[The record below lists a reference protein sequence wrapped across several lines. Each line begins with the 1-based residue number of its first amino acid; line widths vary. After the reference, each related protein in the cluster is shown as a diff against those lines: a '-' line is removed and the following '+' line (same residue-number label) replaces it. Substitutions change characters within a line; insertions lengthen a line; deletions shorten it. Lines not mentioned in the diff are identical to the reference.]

1 MVNQMNSSADSRASL
16 PAGAGLGDAQVHAA
30 RPHGSA
36 GHDHDPLDHPHDH
49 TQPRGRAARDARE
62 HAEHG
67 DHEDHSHDL
76 GMAMVGLDAPNGR
89 ATDQAP
95 PAAVS
100 SPPAAIAAFEA
111 AGELLRAL
119 AAPVRI
125 AIVVRLGAGPQ
136 CVHDLVES
144 TGAPQPL
151 ISQHLRVLRGA
162 GVVRGVR
169 RGREIAYS
177 LTDEHIG
184 HIVADA
190 ISHAREAR

>member
-1 MVNQMNSSADSRASL
+1 MTPSERAL
-16 PAGAGLGDAQVHAA
+16 TDFDRA
-30 RPHGSA
+30 RPNPTPRFSPSPTPTKSGEHMNPMPVA
-36 GHDHDPLDHPHDH
+36 DATNPADMEHDPAPAVPH
-49 TQPRGRAARDARE
+49 QGR
-62 HAEHG
+62 
-67 DHEDHSHDL
+67 
-76 GMAMVGLDAPNGR
+76 P
-89 ATDQAP
+89 AP
-95 PAAVS
+95 PATN
-100 SPPAAIAAFEA
+100 AAAYEA

-125 AIVVRLGAGPQ
+125 AIVLLLGEGPQ
-136 CVHDLVES
+136 CVHDLVEW

-151 ISQHLRVLRGA
+151 VSQHLRVLRGA

-190 ISHAREAR
+190 ISHAREPR